1 MRTTQAG
8 FKSGRGGEGP
18 ADLLERLG
26 PTVLVDVGL
35 KSRAAAG
42 EPPDLPLKRVRAL
55 IDTGAT
61 GECIDED
68 LAQSLDLPI
77 SEQGWMSGVGGRHR
91 TVIYTARIYVP
102 SLERLL
108 FQRFTGVKLAEGDQW
123 HRVILGRRFLRLY
136 RLNYDGGTGAVEI
149 AER

>member
-91 TVIYTARIYVP
+91 TVIYTLPALHRREARRGRPVASRDPGPAVP
-102 SLERLL
+102 AA
-108 FQRFTGVKLAEGDQW
+108 VPAE
-123 HRVILGRRFLRLY
+123 L
-136 RLNYDGGTGAVEI
+136 
-149 AER
+149 